1 MQFSQDIFPALA
13 GKFPRLG
20 KGPGKKKGLGSPW
33 EGLGRIIVPLS
44 ASLSRSGFHGRCLPI
59 SYYILYACIYTGTG
73 GYTGI
78 AFFIIIV
85 LIK

>member
-1 MQFSQDIFPALA
+1 MHALMARLWTGQVFSQDIFPALA

-44 ASLSRSGFHGRCLPI
+44 ASLSRS
-59 SYYILYACIYTGTG
+59 
-73 GYTGI
+73 
-78 AFFIIIV
+78 
-85 LIK
+85 